1 MSTLYGPLVTLI
13 LTVAHVMTSRECR
26 KGFGHRVSEWIRSGW
41 LSWISTTGFR
51 AGCPPDIPHNLLKC
65 FSGLSKK
72 GVLDLG
78 NLCIVCSENMQAKV
92 WITCKR

>member
-1 MSTLYGPLVTLI
+1 MSTLNGPWVTLI
-13 LTVAHVMTSRECR
+13 LTVDHVMTSRECR
-26 KGFGHRVSEWIRSGW
+26 RGGRRLSEWIRSGW
-41 LSWISTTGFR
+41 LSSISTTGFR
-51 AGCPPDIPHNLLKC
+51 VGCPPDVPHNLLKS

-92 WITCKR
+92 WITCKL